1 MKRIAVFALIALI
14 PLASATTSIHIE
26 WDVNEPVDANR
37 RYVEHFPGPDLDCSE
52 CVSTAEDDVVVQWWR
67 YSDQTGST
75 WPNDDANIRAG
86 TMGVNLNE
94 SRSIING
101 NGSEQRQHL
110 VEVEGTLSIRSEL
123 EGQHFIVAN
132 LTVEPLV
139 DLRDDVVMQFLI
151 VEENSVDNHGRYLS
165 YLVRDLSSEVGFYRT
180 DNNLSSVNVSISY
193 EHLIAA
199 GVDLSEEGYGWKV
212 LIVVVGAA
220 AESSEAPGVIA
231 LYATSVPTSSETLT
245 LLDYLPPLAFIAV
258 ALVILLSVVRSSFN
272 QESGLPN
279 VRAHW
284 KEGNDLAITVEI
296 ESKRRRIAIEG
307 CEAVEPWT
315 MRGGVKRSIIEPE
328 SFLSFD
334 VRFKKQHHQPL
345 LVLLKMEVDTLGGW
359 TQNIRLPVRSKV
371 ERSVENERP

>member
-1 MKRIAVFALIALI
+1 M
-14 PLASATTSIHIE
+14 
-26 WDVNEPVDANR
+26 
-37 RYVEHFPGPDLDCSE
+37 
-52 CVSTAEDDVVVQWWR
+52 
-67 YSDQTGST
+67 
-75 WPNDDANIRAG
+75 
-86 TMGVNLNE
+86 
-94 SRSIING
+94 
-101 NGSEQRQHL
+101 
-110 VEVEGTLSIRSEL
+110 
-123 EGQHFIVAN
+123 
-132 LTVEPLV
+132 
-139 DLRDDVVMQFLI
+139 
-151 VEENSVDNHGRYLS
+151 
-165 YLVRDLSSEVGFYRT
+165 
-180 DNNLSSVNVSISY
+180 
-193 EHLIAA
+193 
-199 GVDLSEEGYGWKV
+199 
-212 LIVVVGAA
+212 VGAA

-258 ALVILLSVVRSSFN
+258 ALVIVLSVVRSSFN

-307 CEAVEPWT
+307 CEAVAPWT
-315 MRGGVKRSIIEPE
+315 MRGGVKRSIIEPD

-359 TQNIRLPVRSKV
+359 TQNIRLPVRSEV